1 MRGEKKHAFLA
12 PAHNKIFI
20 IGSCTFLARG
30 SEMPLETKNV
40 LEAVKEAKD
49 KSRKRNFI
57 QSMELVINLRD
68 LDPKK
73 PEGKIQELIEL
84 PYPPGKENR
93 ICVIASGEMALK
105 AKRAKADLVME
116 RTELEAIMGNKEK
129 QNELTESYDFF
140 IAEAPLMPLV
150 GKVLG
155 ATLGPKGKMPT
166 PVPPAANIE
175 EQIEKHRK
183 IVLLR
188 TRGQPVLQCRV
199 GAENM
204 SDEEIAENVQAVVRK
219 VEAKLKKGIKNI
231 RSVSLKAT
239 MGPSIK
245 IRM

>member
-1 MRGEKKHAFLA
+1 
-12 PAHNKIFI
+12 
-20 IGSCTFLARG
+20 
-30 SEMPLETKNV
+30 MPLETKNA

-49 KSRKRNFI
+49 KSKKRNFT
-57 QSMELVINLRD
+57 QSIELIINLRD
-68 LDPKK
+68 IDPKK

-84 PYPPGKENR
+84 PHPAGRENR

-105 AKRAKADLVME
+105 AKRAKADLVIE
-116 RTELEAIMGNKEK
+116 RAELEAMMGDKEK
-129 QNELTESYDFF
+129 QKELAESYDFF

-155 ATLGPKGKMPT
+155 STLGPKGTMPT
-166 PVPPAANIE
+166 PVPPAADIAD
-175 EQIEKHRK
+175 QLEKHRK

-188 TRGQPVLQCRV
+188 MRGQPVLQCRV

-204 SDEEIAENVQAVVRK
+204 SDEEIAENVQAIIRR
-219 VEAKLKKGIKNI
+219 VEPKLKKGIKNI
-231 RSVSLKAT
+231 RSVRLKAT